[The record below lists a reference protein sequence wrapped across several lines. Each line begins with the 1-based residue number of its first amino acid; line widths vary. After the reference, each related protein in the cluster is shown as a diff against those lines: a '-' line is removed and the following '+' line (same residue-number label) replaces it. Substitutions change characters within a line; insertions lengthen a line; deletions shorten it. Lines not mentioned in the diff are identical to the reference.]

1 MTNIVVLYLSYL
13 YLMLLDLVQQLDLDS
28 QSTKKQLE
36 QKKLNLRE
44 AGIIVPDNFDDN
56 LLAKITGMGSTVSS
70 PSKEMEAINGANF
83 LMNNDPNG
91 AKWIKSNKIEGANQG
106 ARGRREGRRRR

>member
-1 MTNIVVLYLSYL
+1 MLGELTVEPIPVIFANKLS
-13 YLMLLDLVQQLDLDS
+13 S
-28 QSTKKQLE
+28 
-36 QKKLNLRE
+36 KLSGTIIP

>member
-1 MTNIVVLYLSYL
+1 MLFLPMAIAAGMTSAIMNPVTLAVS
-13 YLMLLDLVQQLDLDS
+13 
-28 QSTKKQLE
+28 KKQLE

-70 PSKEMEAINGANF
+70 QSKEMEAINGANF